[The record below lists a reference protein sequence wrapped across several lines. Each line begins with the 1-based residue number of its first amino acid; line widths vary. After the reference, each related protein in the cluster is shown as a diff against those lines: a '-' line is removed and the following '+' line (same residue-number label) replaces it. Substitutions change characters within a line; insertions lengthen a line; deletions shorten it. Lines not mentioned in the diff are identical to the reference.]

1 MKINEILKFA
11 EESNAEQCEIFIYED
26 KNISTSMSIDGR
38 IRASSTISKGI
49 GIRVIAR
56 GREGFSYTSNINR
69 ENIKKVVRKAINIA
83 LTAGR
88 KLKDLPESRKISHV
102 PKLYY
107 EELDQITEDE
117 VFENTRKIFN
127 KVVKYKGAGKILS
140 CNNGVRSIKWKI
152 INSLGLNYE
161 VKETHNTISFS
172 TIAVK
177 DDQTATYYDYIYN
190 RKPIEVE
197 DAINKILETIK
208 YTENCIPK
216 TPIESGEYPAIISPR
231 ILATL
236 LSYTLY
242 RTLTAKFHPRIIKTG
257 DNIGSKQ
264 LTIIED
270 PLNPK
275 IPNSTP
281 IDHEGTPTRQ
291 IKIIENGEVKT
302 LLYDHYYAQ
311 IEGRE
316 STGNGF
322 RTPMSTWPRL
332 TKPYQAAPTPQIS
345 SITIKPG
352 NKTLE
357 ELAGQI
363 DKGIYIDTVIGAHGA
378 DPASGNFTA
387 TASTAFKIENGNIT
401 EPVKHATITGNIR
414 QILNIIDLT
423 KQQKLVHNTIAPT
436 VLVPKIKVAGEK

>member
-1 MKINEILKFA
+1 MKFKEILKFA
-11 EESNAEQCEIFIYED
+11 EENNAEQCEVFIYKD

-38 IRASSTISKGI
+38 IRALSTISRGI
-49 GIRVIAR
+49 GVRVIVN
-56 GREGFSYTSNINR
+56 GREGFSYTSSINQVD
-69 ENIKKVVRKAINIA
+69 IKKAVKKAINIA

-88 KLKDLPESRKISHV
+88 KLKTLPEPRKIVHK

-107 EELDQITEDE
+107 EEVDLITEDE
-117 VFENTRKIFN
+117 VFETTRKIFN
-127 KVVKYKGAGKILS
+127 KVIDYKGAGKILS
-140 CNNGVRSIKWKI
+140 CSNRIRSIKWRI
-152 INSLGLNYE
+152 INSLGLNHE

-177 DDQTATYYDYIYN
+177 DNQTATYYDYIYN
-190 RKPIEVE
+190 RNLVKIE
-197 DAINKILETIK
+197 DAIDKILETIK
-208 YTENCIPK
+208 YTEKCVPK

-231 ILATL
+231 TLVTL

-242 RTLTAKFHPRIIKTG
+242 HTLTAKFYPRIIKTG
-257 DNIGSKQ
+257 DTVGSKQ

-270 PLNPK
+270 PLNPE

-291 IKIIENGEVKT
+291 MKIIENGEVKT

-311 IEGRE
+311 IEEME

-322 RTPMSTWPRL
+322 RTPISTWPRL
-332 TKPYQAAPTPQIS
+332 TKPYQAIPTPQIS
-345 SITIKPG
+345 SILIKQG

-357 ELAGQI
+357 ELASQI

-387 TASTAFKIENGNIT
+387 TASTAFKIENGT
-401 EPVKHATITGNIR
+401 LTKPVKHATITGNIK
-414 QILNIIDLT
+414 QILNIIDST
-423 KQQKLVHNTIAPT
+423 KKQKLVYNTIAPT
-436 VLVPKIKVAGEK
+436 VLIPKIKVAGEK